1 MKKKKE
7 KSSSGDLEQS
17 FKKRNKKK
25 IVKETALKSNI
36 ENIELSIDTIMMANK
51 SFGTIFAQCMCR

>member
-1 MKKKKE
+1 MKKKKSPVPE
-7 KSSSGDLEQS
+7 TWNKVSKSET
-17 FKKRNKKK
+17 KKK

>member
-1 MKKKKE
+1 MNE
-7 KSSSGDLEQS
+7 
-17 FKKRNKKK
+17 KKRNVQFRRLGTKFQKAKQKK

-51 SFGTIFAQCMCR
+51 SFGSIFAQCMCR